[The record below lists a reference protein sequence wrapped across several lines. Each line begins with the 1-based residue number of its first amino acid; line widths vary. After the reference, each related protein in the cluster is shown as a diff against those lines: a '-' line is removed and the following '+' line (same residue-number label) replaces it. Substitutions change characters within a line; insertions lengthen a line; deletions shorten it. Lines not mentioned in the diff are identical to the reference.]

1 MTIHSTPIKENGI
14 SFIAAVNGGLEICND
29 DRSELMWSRNVS
41 ELVEFVREVG
51 LARTVYG
58 SSTMDFASEE
68 GFADDDGADQMWNR
82 VVEAL

>member
-1 MTIHSTPIKENGI
+1 MTIHSTPIKETGI